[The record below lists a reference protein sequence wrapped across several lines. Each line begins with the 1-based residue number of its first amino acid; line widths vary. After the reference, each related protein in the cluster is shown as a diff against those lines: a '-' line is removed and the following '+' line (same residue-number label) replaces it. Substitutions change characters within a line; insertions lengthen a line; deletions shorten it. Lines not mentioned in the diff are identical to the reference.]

1 MISVVRCESN
11 KTKNAFFLKIT
22 YRQKA
27 STSRS
32 ATIHV
37 LFLTSNNLSLNSLQI
52 WFKAAL
58 ASRVELVPDL
68 ALHCRHFHLLSHSK
82 VPFSWKRSTQ
92 GSKSADM
99 IPEQTGGDEFGKND
113 RESVFIMKLMTIVLL
128 KDDNTWCSDRK
139 LLKLWQK
146 DTHILTQNPLFR
158 IITDI
163 WEFSYNKERII
174 CQEVALQ
181 LNVKLLTEFMSNN
194 SGADMMITITLNSLL
209 P

>member
-1 MISVVRCESN
+1 MNLIMASQYWSLWYLWYGA
-11 KTKNAFFLKIT
+11 KATKQRMHFFLKIT

-92 GSKSADM
+92 GSKSANM
-99 IPEQTGGDEFGKND
+99 IPEQTGGDEYGK
-113 RESVFIMKLMTIVLL
+113 MTENLCISC
-128 KDDNTWCSDRK
+128 NW
-139 LLKLWQK
+139 WQ
-146 DTHILTQNPLFR
+146 
-158 IITDI
+158 
-163 WEFSYNKERII
+163 
-174 CQEVALQ
+174 
-181 LNVKLLTEFMSNN
+181 
-194 SGADMMITITLNSLL
+194 
-209 P
+209 